1 MSNWKRAGRW
11 CGYTLG
17 GIALT
22 LMLAVGGFCL
32 WLWGWTWKST
42 PDFHES
48 WTQEE
53 RSALTAFDRL
63 LKDQMDDYVPMIIEQ
78 SRRESFI
85 TAPLTIWECI
95 DYACAIRDFFAGITN
110 QLQQAIE
117 SGHAGG
123 EEQVDFRNPFG
134 CAVRGYTPAIVAA
147 QHAQLDAM
155 KALVQHGANPNTI
168 AMQIDGDADNTEA
181 ETPLAPLLNGNFIT
195 GEKIPW
201 NTRRQFAEW
210 LLAQGADINGTRRIV
225 GLACDL
231 PLVCGFEE
239 GAAPWQWALDHGKTV
254 TVENLCNIAAGRDST
269 ALLERILQDKLVDI
283 NDASSTKTVL
293 QVLMNQLAASDE
305 EDFAELM
312 RLDIERKLDMLLAA
326 GADPNLVLLAAQ
338 PQQPGESDEAYEQR
352 RGNTHADTGYP
363 LDIATRWLEY
373 AGYPPMQEYCQ
384 RIIARLRAAGARSRQ
399 AE

>member
-1 MSNWKRAGRW
+1 MSKWQRAGRW

-17 GIALT
+17 GIILT
-22 LMLAVGGFCL
+22 TLLAAGGFSL
-32 WLWGWTWKST
+32 WLWGWTWKGT
-42 PDFHES
+42 PEFHES
-48 WTQEE
+48 WKAEE
-53 RSALTAFDRL
+53 RAALTEFDRL
-63 LKDQMDDYVPMIIEQ
+63 LKAQMNDYIPAIIEL
-78 SRRESFI
+78 RRGGSFFS
-85 TAPLTIWECI
+85 APVSIWECM

-110 QLQQAIE
+110 QLHQAIE
-117 SGHAGG
+117 SGQAG
-123 EEQVDFRNPFG
+123 EKEYADFRNPFG
-134 CAVRGYTPAIVAA
+134 CEVSGYSPAIVAA

-181 ETPLAPLLNGNFIT
+181 ETPLTPLLNGHFIT

-225 GLACDL
+225 GIACDL

-254 TVENLCNIAAGRDST
+254 TVENLCNIAASRDST

-312 RLDIERKLDMLLAA
+312 QRDIARKLDMLLAA
-326 GADPNLVLLAAQ
+326 GADPNLVPLAAQ
-338 PQQPGESDEAYEQR
+338 PQQPDESDEAYEHR
-352 RGNTHADTGYP
+352 CETSHADTRYP
-363 LDIATRWLEY
+363 LDIATSWLEY
-373 AGYPPMQEYCQ
+373 TDYPPMQEYC
-384 RIIARLRAAGARSRQ
+384 RSIIARLRAAGACSRDEQ
-399 AE
+399 

>member
-1 MSNWKRAGRW
+1 MSKWKRADRW

-22 LMLAVGGFCL
+22 LVLAVGGFCL

-117 SGHAGG
+117 SGHAGR

-155 KALVQHGANPNTI
+155 KALVQHGANPNAN

-181 ETPLAPLLNGNFIT
+181 ETPLTPLLNGHFIT

-210 LLAQGADINGTRRIV
+210 LLAQGADINGTRRII
-225 GLACDL
+225 GIACDL

-254 TVENLCNIAAGRDST
+254 TVENLCNIAASRDST

-312 RLDIERKLDMLLAA
+312 QRDIARKLDMLLAA
-326 GADPNLVLLAAQ
+326 GADPNLVPLAAQ

-352 RGNTHADTGYP
+352 RETSHADTRYP
-363 LDIATRWLEY
+363 LDIATSWLEY
-373 AGYPPMQEYCQ
+373 TDYPPMQEYCL
-384 RIIARLRAAGARSRQ
+384 RLIARLRAAGARSRQ

>member
-1 MSNWKRAGRW
+1 MSKWQRAGRW

-17 GIALT
+17 GLILT
-22 LMLAVGGFCL
+22 TLLAAGGFSL
-32 WLWGWTWKST
+32 WLWGWTWKGM
-42 PDFHES
+42 PEFHES
-48 WTQEE
+48 WTAEE
-53 RSALTAFDRL
+53 RAALTEFDRL
-63 LKDQMDDYVPMIIEQ
+63 LKAQMNEYVPMLLEQ
-78 SRRESFI
+78 TNAKSCFTS
-85 TAPLTIWECI
+85 PVSIWECI

-155 KALVQHGANPNTI
+155 KALVQHGATPKAI

-225 GLACDL
+225 GIACDL

-239 GAAPWQWALDHGKTV
+239 GAAPWLWALDHGKTV
-254 TVENLCNIAAGRDST
+254 TVENLCNIAASRDST
-269 ALLERILQDKLVDI
+269 ALLERILQEKLVDI

-312 RLDIERKLDMLLAA
+312 RRDIEQKLDMLLAA
-326 GADPNLVLLAAQ
+326 GADPNLVPLAAQ

-373 AGYPPMQEYCQ
+373 TGYPPMQEYC
-384 RIIARLRAAGARSRQ
+384 RSIIARLRAAGARSRC

>member
-1 MSNWKRAGRW
+1 MSKWKRADRW

-22 LMLAVGGFCL
+22 LVLAVGGFCL

-117 SGHAGG
+117 SGHAGR

-155 KALVQHGANPNTI
+155 KALVQHGANPNAN

-181 ETPLAPLLNGNFIT
+181 ETPLTPLLNGHFIT

-210 LLAQGADINGTRRIV
+210 LLAQGADINGTRRII
-225 GLACDL
+225 GIACDL

-254 TVENLCNIAAGRDST
+254 TVENLCNIAASRDST

-312 RLDIERKLDMLLAA
+312 QRDIERKLDMLLAA
-326 GADPNLVLLAAQ
+326 GADPNLVPLAAQ

-352 RGNTHADTGYP
+352 RETSHADTRYP
-363 LDIATRWLEY
+363 LDIATSWLEY
-373 AGYPPMQEYCQ
+373 TDYPPMQEYCL
-384 RIIARLRAAGARSRQ
+384 RLIARLRAAGARSRQ

>member
-1 MSNWKRAGRW
+1 MSKWKRAGRW

-22 LMLAVGGFCL
+22 LVLAVGGFCL

-42 PDFHES
+42 PEFHES

-53 RSALTAFDRL
+53 RVALTAFDWL
-63 LKDQMDDYVPMIIEQ
+63 LKDQMDDYVPMIIDQ

-85 TAPLTIWECI
+85 TAPLTIWESI
-95 DYACAIRDFFAGITN
+95 DYACAIRDFFASITS
-110 QLQQAIE
+110 QLHQAIE
-117 SGHAGG
+117 SGHAG
-123 EEQVDFRNPFG
+123 EKEYVDIRNPFG
-134 CAVRGYTPAIVAA
+134 CKLSGYTPAIVAA
-147 QHAQLDAM
+147 QHAHLDAM

-168 AMQIDGDADNTEA
+168 VQQIDGDADNTEF
-181 ETPLAPLLNGNFIT
+181 ETPLTPVLNGHFIT

-201 NTRRQFAEW
+201 ETRRKYAEW
-210 LLAQGADINGTRRIV
+210 LMAQGADINGTRRIT
-225 GLACDL
+225 GIACDL

-239 GAAPWQWALDHGKTV
+239 GAAPWLWALDHGKTV
-254 TVENLCNIAAGRDST
+254 TVENLCNIAASRDST

-293 QVLMNQLAASDE
+293 QALLNQLAASDE

-312 RLDIERKLDMLLAA
+312 RRDIERKLDMLLAA
-326 GADPNLVLLAAQ
+326 GADPNLVPSDAL

-352 RGNTHADTGYP
+352 CEASHADTTYP
-363 LDIATRWLEY
+363 LDMATIGLEFSD
-373 AGYPPMQEYCQ
+373 YPPTREYWQ
-384 RIIARLRAAGARSRQ
+384 RIIEKLRAAGARSRQ

>member
-53 RSALTAFDRL
+53 RTALTAFDRL

-78 SRRESFI
+78 SRSESFI
-85 TAPLTIWECI
+85 TASVTIWECI
-95 DYACAIRDFFAGITN
+95 DYACAIRDFFASTTS
-110 QLQQAIE
+110 QLHQAIE

-155 KALVQHGANPNTI
+155 KALVQHGDNPNTI
-168 AMQIDGDADNTEA
+168 AMQIDGDDDNTEA

-231 PLVCGFEE
+231 PLVCSFEE
-239 GAAPWQWALDHGKTV
+239 GAAPWLWALDHGKTV
-254 TVENLCNIAAGRDST
+254 TVENLCNIAASRDST
-269 ALLERILQDKLVDI
+269 ALLERILQEKLVDI

-312 RLDIERKLDMLLAA
+312 QRDIERKLDMLLAA
-326 GADPNLVLLAAQ
+326 GADPNLVPLAAQ
-338 PQQPGESDEAYEQR
+338 PQQQGESDEAYEHR
-352 RGNTHADTGYP
+352 CETSHADTRYP
-363 LDIATRWLEY
+363 LDIATSWLEY
-373 AGYPPMQEYCQ
+373 TDYPPMQEYCLS
-384 RIIARLRAAGARSRQ
+384 IIARLRAAGARSRQ

>member
-1 MSNWKRAGRW
+1 MSKWKRAGRW

-22 LMLAVGGFCL
+22 LVLAVGGFCL
-32 WLWGWTWKST
+32 WLWGWTWKSA
-42 PDFHES
+42 PEFHES
-48 WTQEE
+48 WEAEE
-53 RSALTAFDRL
+53 RAALTEFDRL
-63 LKDQMDDYVPMIIEQ
+63 LRAQMNDYIPAIIEL
-78 SRRESFI
+78 RRGGSFFS
-85 TAPLTIWECI
+85 APISIWECI
-95 DYACAIRDFFAGITN
+95 DYACAIRDFFAGISS

-147 QHAQLDAM
+147 QHAQLDAL
-155 KALVQHGANPNTI
+155 KALVQHGANPNAI

-181 ETPLAPLLNGNFIT
+181 ETPLTPLLNGNFIT

-210 LLAQGADINGTRRIV
+210 LLAQGADINGTRRIT
-225 GLACDL
+225 GIACDL

-239 GAAPWQWALDHGKTV
+239 GAAPWQWALDQGKTV
-254 TVENLCNIAAGRDST
+254 TVENLCNIAASRDST
-269 ALLERILQDKLVDI
+269 ALLERILQNKLVDI

-305 EDFAELM
+305 EDFAELVK
-312 RLDIERKLDMLLAA
+312 RDIERKLDMLLAA
-326 GADPNLVLLAAQ
+326 GADPNLVPSDAR

-352 RGNTHADTGYP
+352 CGNTHADTGYP

-373 AGYPPMQEYCQ
+373 TDYPPMQEYCQ
-384 RIIARLRAAGARSRQ
+384 RIIEKLRAAGARSRS